1 MFQNKI
7 SGTENKCTSEY
18 LRRNKEK
25 MRAGEKTLEQKQT
38 ILLES
43 M

>member
-1 MFQNKI
+1 MFQNII
-7 SGTENKCTSEY
+7 SGRENKCASEY
-18 LRRNKEK
+18 LRKNKEK
-25 MRAGEKTLEQKQT
+25 MTAGEKTLEQKQT